1 MTQKHILIGIA
12 GGTASGKTSVA
23 HHIFKVLGG
32 TQGVVIIAQDSY
44 YKALDHL
51 PMHERYRVNFDHPD
65 AFDNELLI
73 EHLKKAL
80 KGEAIEIPVYDHK
93 THSRSKETL
102 RLAPHKIIILEGIL
116 ILENEAL
123 RNLMDIKVFID
134 TDADVRFIRR
144 ITRDVKERARTFDS
158 VIEQYEKF
166 VRPMHLQFVEPSKRH
181 ADIIIPHG
189 IENKVGVDILMTKI
203 KALLNE

>member
-1 MTQKHILIGIA
+1 MNKKNILIGIA

-23 HHIFKVLGG
+23 HHVFEVLGG
-32 TQGVVIIAQDSY
+32 TQDVVIIAQDSY

-51 PMHERYRVNFDHPD
+51 PTHDRQHVNFDHPD

-73 EHLKKAL
+73 AHLRKAMD
-80 KGEAIEIPVYDHK
+80 GEPIEIPIYDHK
-93 THSRSKETL
+93 SHSRSKDTQRIE
-102 RLAPHKIIILEGIL
+102 PHKIIILEGIL
-116 ILENEAL
+116 ILENERL
-123 RNLMDIKVFID
+123 RDMMDIKVYID
-134 TDADVRFIRR
+134 TDADIRFIRR

-158 VIEQYEKF
+158 VIAQYEKF

-203 KALLNE
+203 KALLHE

>member
-1 MTQKHILIGIA
+1 MTKKHMLIGIA

-32 TQGVVIIAQDSY
+32 TPDVVIMAQDSY

-51 PMHERYRVNFDHPD
+51 PMQERHKVNFDHPD
-65 AFDNELLI
+65 AFDNELLLA
-73 EHLKKAL
+73 HLEKAMR
-80 KGEAIEIPVYDHK
+80 GESIDVPVYDHK
-93 THSRSKETL
+93 MHARSQETM
-102 RLAPHKIIILEGIL
+102 RIEPHKIIILEGIL
-116 ILENEAL
+116 ILENELL
-123 RNLMDIKVFID
+123 RNLMDIKVYID

-158 VIEQYEKF
+158 VISQYEKF

-189 IENKVGVDILMTKI
+189 IENTVGVDILMTKI
-203 KALLNE
+203 KALLHE